1 MFNISFSIDLYKFSE
16 LSFLK
21 IIALEIVS
29 GKPPLLLIITAHPLL
44 EASKLVLPKGSSHLE
59 QTTVILVSLKFLS
72 TTLWGLNPW
81 TFKFLCLKINF
92 SLGSSPNTLDFQL
105 GYLFNILI
113 IAFPNI
119 S

>member
-1 MFNISFSIDLYKFSE
+1 MLRISFSIDLNKFSE

-21 IIALEIVS
+21 IIALETVS

-44 EASKLVLPKGSSHLE
+44 EASKLVLPNGSSHLE
-59 QTTVILVSLKFLS
+59 QTTVMLESLKFLRTS
-72 TTLWGLNPW
+72 LWGLNPW
-81 TFKFLCLKINF
+81 TFKFLWLKNNF
-92 SLGSSPNTLDFQL
+92 SLGSSPNTFDFQL